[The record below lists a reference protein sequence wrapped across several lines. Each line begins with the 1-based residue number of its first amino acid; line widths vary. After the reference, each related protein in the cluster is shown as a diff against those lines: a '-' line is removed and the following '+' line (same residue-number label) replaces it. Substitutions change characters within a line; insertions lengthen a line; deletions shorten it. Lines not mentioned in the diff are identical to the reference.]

1 MNAEFK
7 IDFEV
12 VKSMMETQFSDFN
25 ELGKDM
31 AFEPVEA
38 TDEKVVI
45 KMPFNPL
52 LADHRGALHGGTIT
66 TLLDTASGMCIFLKT
81 QALTP
86 MATLDLRVEY
96 LEPVQPGKSII
107 AEVSCYHT
115 SDMLANVRGF
125 AYHESNNG
133 PVISFTGAFMMNT
146 TGPDFF
152 KFPGTS

>member
-7 IDFEV
+7 FDFEA
-12 VKSMMETQFSDFN
+12 VKNMMETQFSDFN

-31 AFEPVEA
+31 GFEPVEA
-38 TDEKVVI
+38 TGEKVVI
-45 KMPFNPL
+45 KIPFNPL

-81 QALTP
+81 QTLTP

-96 LEPVQPGKSII
+96 LQPVTPGLGII

-115 SDMLANVRGF
+115 CDMLANVRGL
-125 AYHESNNG
+125 AYHESSKD
-133 PVISFTGAFMMNT
+133 PVVSFSGAFMMNT
-146 TGPDFF
+146 SGPDFF
-152 KFPGTS
+152 KFPGIG